1 MFGEKAIELTK
12 NELKILSFLIKNKSN
27 IVSREELMEY
37 LWSADY
43 FADDNS
49 LSVNITRLRKKL
61 DEIGMLNFIE
71 TRRGLGY
78 IVE

>member
-1 MFGEKAIELTK
+1 MT
-12 NELKILSFLIKNKSN
+12 
-27 IVSREELMEY
+27 REELMEY

-61 DEIGMLNFIE
+61 NEIGIGEMIE

-78 IVE
+78 ILE